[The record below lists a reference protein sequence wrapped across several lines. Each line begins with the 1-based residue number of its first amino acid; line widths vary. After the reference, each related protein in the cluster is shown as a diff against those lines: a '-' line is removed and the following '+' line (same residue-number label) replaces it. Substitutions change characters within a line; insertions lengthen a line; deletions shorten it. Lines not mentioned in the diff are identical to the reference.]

1 MIKVTCIYI
10 AGSLMA
16 VDENRA
22 LPVVGS
28 AIVDRGDSVYFRNVE
43 LDIRKFNPDQSL
55 ADFLIECDRVAAE
68 RVMQQED
75 F

>member
-1 MIKVTCIYI
+1 MIAVTCIYI
-10 AGSLMA
+10 AGSLLA

-22 LPVVGS
+22 IPVSGAV
-28 AIVDRGDSVYFRNVE
+28 ILDRGAYVQFLPLR
-43 LDIRKFNPDQSL
+43 LDIRKFEPNQSL
-55 ADFLIECDRVAAE
+55 ADFLIECDRAATE

>member
-1 MIKVTCIYI
+1 MIAVTCIYI

-22 LPVVGS
+22 IPVPGS
-28 AIVDRGDSVYFRNVE
+28 VIIDRGDYVQFLPLE
-43 LDIRKFNPDQSL
+43 LGVRKFEPNQSL
-55 ADFLIECDRVAAE
+55 ADFLIECDRVASE